1 MRNLIILSLSMN
13 LITGYMGIVVLG
25 QAAFFGVG
33 AYTAAI
39 MATRFQ
45 TDFILNCILAALI
58 CAVFG
63 LMIGS
68 PTLRLQGSYLSI
80 VTLGFGEIMCI
91 IELNWIEL
99 TRGPYGINNIPMPRI
114 LGFEIN
120 NARGFYYLVLALC
133 LLTILVVHNITDS
146 RTGRAFSA
154 IKGDEIAAQSM
165 GVNMF
170 SYKLQCFAV
179 SAAIAGVAG
188 AFYAQYMSFVDSTTF
203 TSDQSFQILG
213 MTILNTE
220 HITQRFGGLVAVS
233 DVNVSLND
241 NEIVGIIGPNGAGK
255 TTFFN
260 CITGVYNPTEGRVI
274 FQGADITGKKPHQ
287 ITGLGMART
296 FQNIRLFTNMTALE
310 NVMLGTHTHTKANLL
325 DSVLRLPRHRR
336 DEARAREKAL
346 ETLEITGL
354 SQWKYQYASSLPY
367 GLQRRLE
374 IARAMASEP
383 KVLLLD
389 EPAAGMNEQETH
401 ELMEFILEL
410 KGMGLAILLIE
421 HDMRLVMRICDHIY
435 VLDHGAEI
443 AHGTPEEIRQNQ
455 LVIDAYLGK
464 EVK

>member
-1 MRNLIILSLSMN
+1 MWKRFLKFWARHEKKVNLILLAAAVLFPLVITRRYIISVGIMCGIYIILSLSMN

-213 MTILNTE
+213 MTIL
-220 HITQRFGGLVAVS
+220 GGLGNIWGSILGAISMTILPEALRSVA
-233 DVNVSLND
+233 DYRQ
-241 NEIVGIIGPNGAGK
+241 II
-255 TTFFN
+255 
-260 CITGVYNPTEGRVI
+260 
-274 FQGADITGKKPHQ
+274 
-287 ITGLGMART
+287 
-296 FQNIRLFTNMTALE
+296 
-310 NVMLGTHTHTKANLL
+310 
-325 DSVLRLPRHRR
+325 
-336 DEARAREKAL
+336 
-346 ETLEITGL
+346 
-354 SQWKYQYASSLPY
+354 Y
-367 GLQRRLE
+367 GL
-374 IARAMASEP
+374 
-383 KVLLLD
+383 LLAVMVIIKPD
-389 EPAAGMNEQETH
+389 G
-401 ELMEFILEL
+401 ILGGFNL
-410 KGMGLAILLIE
+410 K
-421 HDMRLVMRICDHIY
+421 H
-435 VLDHGAEI
+435 
-443 AHGTPEEIRQNQ
+443 IRQQNG
-455 LVIDAYLGK
+455 YG
-464 EVK
+464 EE